1 MADNVQRITAAGCGE
16 VGRGPEGA
24 APKVAV
30 QIAMAVAQ
38 DTRGST
44 LESVDEFGD
53 GDLGRVVDEQMNVVA
68 LAVELHQRGIKVG
81 ADSGEDFLHGGVVG
95 FGESNL
101 AVFGH
106 EDQMRMKLENT
117 LASTPQI
124 VVHWFRPKMKSAKRQ
139 VLKAYRFRLEP
150 TPQQRELCE
159 VTAGHCRFVW
169 NWMLDQ
175 RKNWYAAVCEIPAA
189 DRDASLKP
197 TAVSQINQLPALKGQ
212 FPWLKDAPSH
222 CLQQTLRDLDGAF
235 QNFFSGRAG
244 YPQFRRKDGGAD
256 RFRFPDPKHIRREN
270 DFLHLPK
277 LGAVR
282 LRNSFRRIRGTLRS
296 VTVSRRGKHWYAS
309 VLYRTEKPV
318 TVHPRPDSAV
328 GLDRNCGTNLCALST
343 GELVSGATPLKE
355 ALHKLARRQRAL
367 ARKKKGSMNFRK
379 AKASVNRCYERIA
392 NIRNDLLHKL
402 THRLS
407 QSHATVVVESLRVTA
422 MTASAGGTVEDPGS
436 RVRQKSGLNRAI
448 LDRGWGE
455 LVRQLR
461 YKLEWKGGELIEV
474 NPAYTSQRCHA
485 CGHTAKENREGTR
498 FVCVACGHR
507 DHADVNAAK
516 NILTQAAGLVASAC
530 GGVRLSVPVKQ
541 ERDHAARLPSLE
553 GLRHAG

>member
-1 MADNVQRITAAGCGE
+1 
-16 VGRGPEGA
+16 
-24 APKVAV
+24 
-30 QIAMAVAQ
+30 
-38 DTRGST
+38 
-44 LESVDEFGD
+44 
-53 GDLGRVVDEQMNVVA
+53 
-68 LAVELHQRGIKVG
+68 
-81 ADSGEDFLHGGVVG
+81 
-95 FGESNL
+95 
-101 AVFGH
+101 
-106 EDQMRMKLENT
+106 MKT
-117 LASTPQI
+117 
-124 VVHWFRPKMKSAKRQ
+124 AKRQ

-150 TPQQRELCE
+150 TPAQRELCE

-175 RKNWYAAVCEIPAA
+175 RKGWYAAVCDIPAA
-189 DRDASLKP
+189 QRDGTLKP
-197 TAVSQINQLPALKGQ
+197 TAVNQINQLPALKAQ
-212 FPWLKDAPSH
+212 HPWLKEAPSH

-235 QNFFSGRAG
+235 QNFFSGRTG

-256 RFRFPDPKHIRREN
+256 RFRFPDPAHIRREN

-282 LRNSFRRIRGTLRS
+282 LRNSFKRIRGTLRS

-309 VLYRTEKPV
+309 VLYRIEKPV
-318 TVHPRPDSAV
+318 TVHPRPHSAV

-343 GELVSGATPLKE
+343 GELVSGVTPLKD

-379 AKASVNRCYERIA
+379 AKARVNRCHERIA
-392 NIRNDLLHKL
+392 HIRSDLLHKL
-402 THRLS
+402 SHRLS
-407 QSHATVVVESLRVTA
+407 KSHATVVVESLRVA
-422 MTASAGGTVEDPGS
+422 DMSASAGGTVDDPGTH
-436 RVRQKSGLNRAI
+436 VRQKAGLNRAI

-461 YKLEWKGGELIEV
+461 YKLDWRGGELIEV

-485 CGHTAKENREGTR
+485 CGHTAKENRKDTR
-498 FVCVACGHR
+498 FACVACGHR

-516 NILTQAAGLVASAC
+516 NILTKAAGLVAAAC
-530 GGVRLSVPVKQ
+530 GGERISAPVKQ
-541 ERDHAARLPSLE
+541 ERDYAARLPSLE